1 LACLAK
7 NLDAKTNKRARV
19 LEVEGAFRKPRA
31 CLMFSWACSI
41 WPFFLGGLLGWL
53 ACGWLARGLR
63 GRDWAPVVAAK
74 EAELSRVSKELAD
87 WRKRPPVEVEKIVD
101 RVVEKPVDRVVEK
114 IVEKPVDRVVEKLVE
129 KQVDNPSHL
138 ASIARLTAEVA
149 VVAGLRHRITELE
162 NAPPKVVEKTVEKIV
177 EKPVDRVVEKV
188 VEKIV
193 EKPVDRVVEKI
204 VEKPV
209 DRVIEKI
216 VEKQVDN
223 PSHLASIARLTA
235 EVAVVAGLRSRINEL
250 ENGPPL
256 DLVAAKQAGF
266 DVKSADDIVII
277 EGIGPKIAE
286 LFHAQGIRSFAQVA
300 AMTPAQIQPIL
311 DAAGPNFRV
320 ANPGTW
326 PEQAEL
332 AMRNRWAALRSLQAV
347 LVAGVRVDAQ
357 AQKDAQQQTARGM
370 NDRVQE
376 LEKQLAERDKALAAL
391 RDGPA
396 IDLAAAHA
404 AGFTTVRSVDDLEIV
419 EGIGPKIAELLKQNG
434 IRKFSELAA
443 TEAPRLQ
450 AILDGAGPHF
460 KLAHPQTW
468 PEQAEL
474 AMRNRWRALK
484 SLQDVLSAGI
494 RKA

>member
-1 LACLAK
+1 VSDGKAGLPGAFPACILFCNPGGRWGAGRLACLAK

-149 VVAGLRHRITELE
+149 VVAGLR
-162 NAPPKVVEKTVEKIV
+162 N
-177 EKPVDRVVEKV
+177 
-188 VEKIV
+188 
-193 EKPVDRVVEKI
+193 
-204 VEKPV
+204 
-209 DRVIEKI
+209 
-216 VEKQVDN
+216 
-223 PSHLASIARLTA
+223 
-235 EVAVVAGLRSRINEL
+235 RINEL